1 MGHQGLAVFSQRAR
15 ERRDELIAHPMYREL
30 ETVDDLRRFMES
42 HVFAV
47 WDFMSLLKRL
57 QQLLTCVHVPW
68 VPPPHRRVSRFI
80 NQLVLDEESDADGQG
95 SYASHFEIYRRAMRE
110 IGADTLYID
119 AVVRGIEHAGTWRP
133 ELIPEPARS
142 FVQSTF
148 RLLERGRAHEVAAAF
163 AFGREDAIPD
173 MFRSLIAALDRQNPG
188 LLQHVRY
195 YLERHI
201 GVDEQEHTPM
211 ARSMLEELCG
221 DDEEKW
227 REAMAAVDVAVAAR
241 LALWDGIRARVQQGR
256 RPRTESG
263 VRAAVGARIAPRA
276 QPTRAIGR
284 RA

>member
-1 MGHQGLAVFSQRAR
+1 MGHQGLAVFTQRAR
-15 ERRDELIAHPMYREL
+15 ERRSELIAHPMYREL
-30 ETVDDLRRFMES
+30 ESLEDLRRFMES

-57 QQLLTCVHVPW
+57 QQLLTCVQVPW

-110 IGADTLYID
+110 VGADTLYID

-148 RLLERGRAHEVAAAF
+148 RLLDQGRAHEVAAAF

-173 MFRSLIAALDRQNPG
+173 MFRALIAALDRQNPG
-188 LLQHVRY
+188 LLKHVRY

-221 DDEEKW
+221 DDEQKW

-241 LALWDGIRARVQQGR
+241 LALWDGIRARVQQGTR
-256 RPRTESG
+256 SRTASG
-263 VRAAVGARIAPRA
+263 VRAAVGARMSPGATQRG
-276 QPTRAIGR
+276 IGR